1 MNINSQKSV
10 KFCLHILF
18 AGISIYSSFSFA
30 DISTPVVFNA
40 PLSVRAG
47 DVIGLQ
53 GENFGDAPTVIL
65 EANDN
70 SNDHNDRKDYKVETT
85 LPLVNKFGTG
95 WLAFKIPETA
105 TGALVVHI
113 NNGQSVSLPVKLNA
127 AHAYNLDALQIVP
140 SGAFRIFG
148 RNLLLTGFNPLV
160 MVNGLVADVDLK
172 NSDEHM
178 LVVLAPRDLAATS
191 NAIITVDNGN
201 GTGPF
206 LLDRQ
211 IQVATVFK
219 GDPFK
224 LGVGWAAGFSGI
236 SSIVF
241 DAVKDARLTKK
252 VTCNGA
258 VDDTPA
264 IQSAVDFIAASGGGV
279 LQLPSGTCRLA
290 GSISL
295 RSKVVLQG
303 VSKDRT
309 LIKYE
314 SNYPI
319 LGRGVDLS
327 GVRELSLINTKG
339 QIESPLMQQSTRV
352 FFQNVRFALNGGT
365 QMFLNNNRNFVVSG
379 SEFIQPKN
387 PRDNGPYVV
396 SGSSGLVF
404 SGNTTTFA
412 NGSPTFARVHD
423 AYIANNRFTRDVT
436 DNQNSTGVKHSF
448 AMDFSYRIAIVG
460 NTFDVL
466 GGPVTNKMRNDGET
480 LLTEGCGGNRT
491 ENIGSVDSATE
502 TTLSDASNNINVM
515 PFSAKVIPEN
525 YGVAIV
531 GGKGAGQSRQVTAY
545 SSGTLTVDSPWD
557 VVPDATSH
565 YATFVWG
572 LEKSLIKGNV
582 LNQNPRGIWLYQT
595 AIREVDVVGNI
606 ISEGGGIYLRSAQRL
621 QDKLFVPMYGV
632 RIANN
637 IITNTSREWGSYI
650 NIAFVRMDAND
661 FGIGTIGVEVRE
673 NTINANRPNLYSA
686 GEDYSRSEGYL
697 NMMYVEAEYQNQ
709 SNQTRLLGTIF
720 QKNTCIDCDVAFIVR
735 DGARGTV
742 QDGNLVVTT
751 KHISD

>member
-1 MNINSQKSV
+1 MKLLSLKMVNWLV
-10 KFCLHILF
+10 RFFF
-18 AGISIYSSFSFA
+18 AGICFYSPWSIA
-30 DISTPVVFNA
+30 DLSVPIVFNA

-70 SNDHNDRKDYKVETT
+70 SNDRKDYKVETI

-95 WLAFKIPETA
+95 WLAFKIPDTA

-127 AHAYNLDALQIVP
+127 AHAYHLDALQIVP
-140 SGAFRIFG
+140 RGAFRIFG
-148 RNLLLTGFNPLV
+148 RNLSLPGFNPIV
-160 MVNGLVADVDLK
+160 MVDGLVADVDLDA
-172 NSDEHM
+172 SDEHM
-178 LVVLAPRDLAATS
+178 LVVSAPRDLSATS
-191 NAIITVDNGN
+191 KVSITVDNGN
-201 GTGPF
+201 GTGAS
-206 LLDRQ
+206 LLDRS
-211 IQVATVFK
+211 IQVATGFK

-224 LGVGWAAGFSGI
+224 LGVGWAAGFSGV
-236 SSIVF
+236 SSRVLN
-241 DAVKDARLTKK
+241 AVSDARLTKK
-252 VTCNGA
+252 VTCNGV
-258 VDDTPA
+258 VDDTLA
-264 IQSAVDFIAASGGGV
+264 IQSAVDFIASSGGGV
-279 LQLPSGTCRLA
+279 LQLPPGSCRLA

-295 RSKVVLQG
+295 KSKVVLQG
-303 VSKDRT
+303 AGKNRT
-309 LIKYE
+309 LINYE

-319 LGRGVDLS
+319 LGRSVDLS
-327 GVRELSLINTKG
+327 GVRELSLINTRG
-339 QIESPLMQQSTRV
+339 RIESLLLQQSTRV
-352 FFQNVRFALNGGT
+352 FIQNVRFALNGGV
-365 QMFLNNNRNFVVSG
+365 QMFLNDNQNFVISG

-387 PRDNGPYVV
+387 PQDNGPYVV
-396 SGSSGLVF
+396 SGGSGLVF
-404 SGNTTTFA
+404 SGNKTTFA

-436 DNQNSTGVKHSF
+436 DNQNSTGVIHSF
-448 AMDFSYRIAIVG
+448 AMDFAYRIAVLG
-460 NTFDVL
+460 NTFDL
-466 GGPVTNKMRNDGET
+466 IGGPVTNKTRNDGET
-480 LLTEGCGGNRT
+480 LLTEGGGGNRT
-491 ENIGSVDSATE
+491 ENIGNVEGATDA
-502 TTLSDASNNINVM
+502 TLSDASNNINVM
-515 PFSAKVIPEN
+515 PFSAGVIPEN

-606 ISEGGGIYLRSAQRL
+606 ISEGGGIYLRSAQNIKN
-621 QDKLFVPMYGV
+621 KLFVPMYGV
-632 RIANN
+632 RIAKN
-637 IITNTSREWGSYI
+637 IITNTSREWASYI

-673 NTINANRPNLYSA
+673 NTIKANRPNVYSTTEES
-686 GEDYSRSEGYL
+686 GGSEGYL

-709 SNQTRLLGTIF
+709 SNQIRLLGTIF
-720 QKNTCIDCDVAFIVR
+720 QKNTCVDCDVAFKVR
-735 DGARGTV
+735 EGARGTV
-742 QDGNLVVTT
+742 QDGNLIITT
-751 KHISD
+751 KRSRE